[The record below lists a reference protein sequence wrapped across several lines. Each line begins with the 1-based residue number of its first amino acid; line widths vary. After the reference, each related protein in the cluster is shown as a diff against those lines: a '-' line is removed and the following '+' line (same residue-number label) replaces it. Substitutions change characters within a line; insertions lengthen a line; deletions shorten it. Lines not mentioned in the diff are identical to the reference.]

1 MGQKLT
7 TNKYKIPKG
16 EEGNEKKNIKK
27 TLKNS
32 ISKFLWIYKHNR
44 KRWFWESMENN
55 RKKDKKRI
63 CIKRNVKIKNNR

>member
-16 EEGNEKKNIKK
+16 EEGNEKKIIKK

-32 ISKFLWIYKHNR
+32 ISKFL
-44 KRWFWESMENN
+44 
-55 RKKDKKRI
+55 
-63 CIKRNVKIKNNR
+63 